1 MNLLKKRLLVG
12 VSVTPG
18 IGLEAAVIDYDA
30 HAILKYSKRPLEFNV
45 NQTEVEDLDIFKDT
59 LQDLLDEL
67 EVPKGSEIA
76 LNLPS
81 MFIKVADYPASME
94 QYELESVIEDELAQN
109 FLFKDSDACYAM
121 SILPSMS
128 MQFNRVIFS
137 AYPRSAVVEIVL
149 YIKEM
154 GYKVASIETSLNS
167 VLNAL
172 FYTGRVNAENDI
184 NWLLVTIG
192 NKSVKIAS
200 MMGNAYV
207 DIFEENISIG
217 DVLGDA
223 ENYATVVKA
232 IEPILKN
239 IPAKYLCV
247 VSKSDIISAELL
259 ASKITYS
266 APIIYQEA
274 NIFNKEPLLET
285 GLSVDEITAKQISL
299 DIIGAAISRD
309 FYPRAAAH
317 LSLFNKTL
325 GELYLSEQPIS
336 ITVGGHTIELNDQN
350 LIKIFV
356 IFAIFMISIAVIILF
371 LMLPNIGK
379 QKTEIN
385 LLNEKINEI
394 KAFLEENKNIS
405 AEMFDEGIEIRTG
418 VTRNKTIYSYY
429 TIVGTEIPKKLWLT
443 HLKLSDKVTIDGQ
456 ADNIESIYSFFRN
469 IKDYNPEANLK
480 LQKLG
485 LASKSSSIENTDDFD
500 TATVLSSI
508 DADFYEFRI
517 SNEAEIQQSDIEN
530 NKQEQ
535 DSSNIG
541 TSQKKKQTSK
551 MNSDLPDLEPIKE

>member
-1 MNLLKKRLLVG
+1 MNLLKKSLLVG
-12 VSVTPG
+12 VSATPG
-18 IGLEAAVIDYDA
+18 IGLEAAVIDYSTQTV
-30 HAILKYSKRPLEFNV
+30 LKYSKRPMEFSA
-45 NQTEVEDLDIFKDT
+45 NQTEISDLDIFKDT

-81 MFIKVADYPASME
+81 MFLKVSDYPASME
-94 QYELESVIEDELAQN
+94 SYELESVIEDELSQN
-109 FLFKDSDACYAM
+109 FLFQDNEACYAM

-128 MQFNRVIFS
+128 MQFNKVMYT
-137 AYPRSAVVEIVL
+137 AYPRSSIIEIVM

-154 GYKVASIETSLNS
+154 GYRISSIETSVNS

-172 FYTGRVNAENDI
+172 MYTGRVNTENDI
-184 NWLLVTIG
+184 NWLLILVD

-200 MMGNAYV
+200 MIGNSYV
-207 DIFEENISIG
+207 DIFEESIGIG

-247 VSKSDIISAELL
+247 VSKTDIISAEAL
-259 ASKITYS
+259 SNKITYS
-266 APIIYQEA
+266 APIVYQEA
-274 NIFNKEPLLET
+274 NVFCKEPLINSSIEIDET
-285 GLSVDEITAKQISL
+285 TAKQISL
-299 DIIGAAISRD
+299 DIIGAAISRE
-309 FYPRAAAH
+309 FLPNSAAK
-317 LSLFNKTL
+317 LSFFNKTL
-325 GELYLSEQPIS
+325 GEIYLSEQPLS
-336 ITVGGHTIELNDQN
+336 ITINGHVIELNDQN
-350 LIKIFV
+350 LIKIFTV
-356 IFAIFMISIAVIILF
+356 FAIIVVILTIITLV
-371 LMLPNIGK
+371 LILPNIQK
-379 QKTEIN
+379 QKAQIKIFDA
-385 LLNEKINEI
+385 KINEI
-394 KAFLEENKNIS
+394 KVFLEENKNIS

-429 TIVGTEIPKKLWLT
+429 TIMGTEIPQKLWLT

-485 LASKSSSIENTDDFD
+485 LASSSSSLGVSEDFD
-500 TATVLSSI
+500 TAAVLSSM

-517 SNEAEIQQSDIEN
+517 SNEEEIQQSDIESDKKEN
-530 NKQEQ
+530 NSDGNE
-535 DSSNIG
+535 N
-541 TSQKKKQTSK
+541 KKKSSK
-551 MNSDLPDLEPIKE
+551 KKNDLPDLEPIKE